1 MNSEVKLLEVL
12 LLTQFINNYYFSLVF
27 GTMLVFFSLPIT
39 HLYTENVLLYGI
51 MTIVILLSIVV
62 TEITLNKTHDL
73 KAKAKKM
80 LFTMVPM
87 NVIVFS
93 VFIFYIF

>member
-1 MNSEVKLLEVL
+1 M
-12 LLTQFINNYYFSLVF
+12 THFINNYYFSLNF
-27 GTMLVFFSLPIT
+27 ATMLVFFSLPMT

-51 MTIVILLSIVV
+51 MTIVILLSTVV

-80 LFTMVPM
+80 LWTMVPM
-87 NVIVFS
+87 NIIVFS
-93 VFIFYIF
+93 VFIFFVF